1 MFNKGS
7 QTKQHRA
14 GLPHPQR
21 RDRRCRGLSRLPRR
35 LARQLHHQ
43 LASFEAGGNGSGL
56 RPRPPDWTEELRQV
70 PAGRRL
76 RRYARTKTTRCW
88 FVNLKLFFL
97 QKSSRYVNHCTS
109 V

>member
-21 RDRRCRGLSRLPRR
+21 RDRRGRGLSRLPRR

-43 LASFEAGGNGSGL
+43 LASFEAGGNGAGL
-56 RPRPPDWTEELRQV
+56 RLRPPDWTEELRQV
-70 PAGRRL
+70 PTG
-76 RRYARTKTTRCW
+76 
-88 FVNLKLFFL
+88 
-97 QKSSRYVNHCTS
+97 
-109 V
+109 